1 MEKFCFD
8 DYAAFVCVIADSY
21 TELTDVDDL
30 SDVTVVAYYDA
41 AKEIVTHLLCMGYSL
56 YDIHLCDPE
65 IDAYFNEYYI
75 SLNSDGV
82 WCERAIGDK
91 GYLFTESSLVYVL
104 DDCSSKVLN
113 NIESEN
119 IIEVCVG
126 SCDECDEHSNQ
137 DVHVGQDDDCNEC
150 EFLDDCLKLEK
161 EFFDKG
167 SGSIE
172 LTCDDMPGF
181 SLCKETDNSS
191 TRISFYSTDKDLV
204 KEMAKFYR

>member
-1 MEKFCFD
+1 MEKYCFE
-8 DYAAFVCVIADSY
+8 DYDAFACAIADSY
-21 TELTDVDDL
+21 TELTDSDEL
-30 SDVTVVAYYDA
+30 SDITVVACYDA
-41 AKEIVTHLLCMGYSL
+41 AKEIVTNLICMGYKM

-126 SCDECDEHSNQ
+126 FCDECDEHRNKN
-137 DVHVGQDDDCNEC
+137 VRVGQDDDCNEC

>member
-1 MEKFCFD
+1 MEKYCFE
-8 DYAAFVCVIADSY
+8 DYDAFACAIADSY
-21 TELTDVDDL
+21 TELTDSDEL
-30 SDVTVVAYYDA
+30 SDITVVACYNA
-41 AKEIVTHLLCMGYSL
+41 AKEIVTNLICMGYKM

-126 SCDECDEHSNQ
+126 FCDECDEHRNKN
-137 DVHVGQDDDCNEC
+137 VRVGQDDDCNEC